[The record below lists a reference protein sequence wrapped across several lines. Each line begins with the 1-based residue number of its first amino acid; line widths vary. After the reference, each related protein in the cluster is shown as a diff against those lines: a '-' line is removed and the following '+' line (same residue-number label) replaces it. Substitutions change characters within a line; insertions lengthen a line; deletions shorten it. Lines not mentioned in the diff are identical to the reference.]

1 LIFVREEYKKNKD
14 ETGRYAIKI
23 LLNSF
28 YGVMASPMCRYYNLE
43 LANAITAF
51 ARFFIKKMASW
62 IREEGY
68 EVIYSDTDSVFVV
81 AKEDPKKL
89 GKELENKMNKILKDY
104 VKDEYN
110 IESFMYL
117 EFDKAYTKF
126 LMPRLRGEEKG
137 AKKRYAGLI
146 DGKLDITGMEAVR
159 GDWTPLAKKFQEAL
173 LMRVFMG
180 RKVEDFVFNFIKD
193 LKSGKFDDL
202 LVYKKGLQKSL
213 DEYTKTTPPHVKAA
227 RKLKNFNIHN
237 FLVELSL

>member
-1 LIFVREEYKKNKD
+1 
-14 ETGRYAIKI
+14 
-23 LLNSF
+23 
-28 YGVMASPMCRYYNLE
+28 
-43 LANAITAF
+43 
-51 ARFFIKKMASW
+51 
-62 IREEGY
+62 
-68 EVIYSDTDSVFVV
+68 
-81 AKEDPKKL
+81 
-89 GKELENKMNKILKDY
+89 MNKILKDY

-227 RKLKNFNIHN
+227 RKLKNFKGYIVRYVYTTEGVEPIELIKGKYDYEHYINKQIKPIAETILVLFNKN
-237 FLVELSL
+237 FDEIIKGSKQTS

>member
-1 LIFVREEYKKNKD
+1 
-14 ETGRYAIKI
+14 
-23 LLNSF
+23 
-28 YGVMASPMCRYYNLE
+28 
-43 LANAITAF
+43 
-51 ARFFIKKMASW
+51 
-62 IREEGY
+62 
-68 EVIYSDTDSVFVV
+68 
-81 AKEDPKKL
+81 
-89 GKELENKMNKILKDY
+89 
-104 VKDEYN
+104 
-110 IESFMYL
+110 
-117 EFDKAYTKF
+117 
-126 LMPRLRGEEKG
+126 MPRLRGEEKG

-227 RKLKNFNIHN
+227 RKLKNFKGYIVRYVYTTEG
-237 FLVELSL
+237 VEPIELIKGNYDYEHYINKQLKPIADSILSFINLKFEDMLSGQRSLKGF